1 MIKLISKFFFTSCVL
16 IFTHNYAIA
25 APMQSLGKGEGALD
39 IVAWA
44 GYISSA
50 PSPLPRLCIGAAIA

>member
-16 IFTHNYAIA
+16 MFVQNYAIA

-39 IVAWA
+39 M
-44 GYISSA
+44 
-50 PSPLPRLCIGAAIA
+50 